1 MLESQFEQRW
11 CKKAALKGWLC
22 IKNIHLSIN
31 GIPDRTLLKDGK
43 ILFVEFK
50 AKKGRL
56 SEIQKYRI
64 EQLRKMK
71 FHVLIIFAP
80 E

>member
-1 MLESQFEQRW
+1 MLESDFERKW
-11 CKKAALKGWLC
+11 CAKATKKGWLC

-43 ILFVEFK
+43 VLFVEFK
-50 AKKGRL
+50 AKKGKL

-64 EQLRKMK
+64 KQLRAMK
-71 FHVLIIFAP
+71 FHVMVIFASS
-80 E
+80 

>member
-1 MLESQFEQRW
+1 MLESKFEQRW
-11 CKKAALKGWLC
+11 CKKATKRGWLC

-50 AKKGRL
+50 AKHGKL

-64 EQLRKMK
+64 EQLRNMK
-71 FHVLIIFAP
+71 FHVLILFSP